1 MKLGNRLQLLASK
14 IPKSS
19 TVIDIGTDHAYLPI
33 FLIKKGISQRVIA
46 TEILHG
52 PYERA
57 QENIKKAGLQDFIE
71 LRLGSGFKTV
81 KPGEGDVAVVAGM
94 GAMTIINI
102 INESMEAADSFKR
115 LIFQPMRN
123 RAQLRKYLFTT
134 GYLIIDEDVALEDK
148 KFYEIIVAKKAHL
161 VPFDEIDIIVGP
173 VLRYKKTPVVLE
185 YINYR
190 MNILQNLIEGLK
202 TSNSEAGRRAVLKHE
217 KQLKALREV
226 IK

>member
-1 MKLGNRLQLLASK
+1 
-14 IPKSS
+14 
-19 TVIDIGTDHAYLPI
+19 
-33 FLIKKGISQRVIA
+33 
-46 TEILHG
+46 
-52 PYERA
+52 
-57 QENIKKAGLQDFIE
+57 
-71 LRLGSGFKTV
+71 
-81 KPGEGDVAVVAGM
+81 M